1 MTGSYSHPQT
11 SIDINEV
18 CKVFIN
24 HSHELRNMN
33 SYNTI
38 FYDNF
43 SEEER
48 FILGSHFSNPD
59 KPVFAIITP
68 AQVDRG
74 ALMSRYSRTDKTMR
88 RVFLD
93 EFAKNPKRG
102 EEFYRKVLLEYGDDS
117 VAELGEAQIGIEWVS
132 NIAAKKIEDHRIGL
146 SYLEKSSRYVAFDQ
160 KVNGQ
165 YKYFKEERIMA
176 SPYADLYIQ
185 ACNYAFDIYS
195 KNLRPMEK
203 FIAELEPIDNFR
215 FFDSSKLEVAYCDL
229 KLDEDIESA
238 RRIYNA
244 AIKAKALDVLRGLLP
259 ASTLTNL
266 GITGNGRAFEYLLS
280 KMFSSD
286 LNEIKSLA
294 VQLQLELDA
303 VIFAFVRRANDEYGR
318 NLQTY
323 LIDTKNAVMELARCH
338 IKNIKIEEEPQ
349 SVKLLNFENNDEAE
363 IKVASAILYE
373 QSQGQSLESIAQY
386 IRSLP
391 PKERHKLIQTYTK
404 FRTNRRHRPGR
415 AFEMVEYTFEMFTN
429 FGIFRDLHRHRILTL
444 ERQLLSTKH
453 GYDLPTEIIEMGIDK
468 DFKDCMYKCDEVYK
482 RISMSMPEESQ
493 YVVNFAYKYPYFMK
507 LNLREACHMIELRT
521 IPQGHPDYRRVCQK
535 MFKKIKGVHP
545 VLSEGIKFV
554 DLTKYELERFSAEKY
569 TENKRRK
576 LAE

>member
-1 MTGSYSHPQT
+1 MS
-11 SIDINEV
+11 
-18 CKVFIN
+18 
-24 HSHELRNMN
+24 

-43 SEEER
+43 SEEEK
-48 FILGSHFSNPD
+48 FILGSHFSNLD
-59 KPVFAIITP
+59 RPVFAIVTP
-68 AQVDRG
+68 VQVDRG

-102 EEFYRKVLLEYGDDS
+102 EEFYERVLLEYGDDS
-117 VAELGEAQIGIEWVS
+117 VAELGEAQIAIEWVS

-160 KVNGQ
+160 KINGQ

-185 ACNYAFDIYS
+185 ACDHAFDIYA
-195 KNLRPMEK
+195 KNLRPMQK
-203 FIAELEPIDNFR
+203 FIAELEPIDKFL
-215 FFDSSKLEVAYCDL
+215 FFDSLSKLEVAYCDL
-229 KLDEDIESA
+229 KFDEDIESA
-238 RRIYNA
+238 RRIYNST
-244 AIKAKALDVLRGLLP
+244 IKAKTLDVLRGLLP

-286 LNEIKSLA
+286 LSEIKSLA

-303 VIFAFVRRANDEYGR
+303 TIFAFVRRANDEYGR
-318 NLQTY
+318 TLQTY
-323 LIDTKNAVMELARCH
+323 LIDTKNAIIELARYH
-338 IKNIKIEEEPQ
+338 IKNIKAEEKPQ
-349 SVKLLNFENNDEAE
+349 SVKLLNFEDNAEAE

-373 QSQGQSLESIAQY
+373 QSQGQSLESLARH

-391 PKERHKLIQTYTK
+391 PRERHKVIQTYTK

-429 FGIFRDLHRHRILTL
+429 FGMFRDLHRHRVLTL
-444 ERQLLSTKH
+444 ERQ
-453 GYDLPTEIIEMGIDK
+453 
-468 DFKDCMYKCDEVYK
+468 
-482 RISMSMPEESQ
+482 
-493 YVVNFAYKYPYFMK
+493 
-507 LNLREACHMIELRT
+507 
-521 IPQGHPDYRRVCQK
+521 
-535 MFKKIKGVHP
+535 
-545 VLSEGIKFV
+545 
-554 DLTKYELERFSAEKY
+554 SAFY
-569 TENKRRK
+569 
-576 LAE
+576 